1 MPPLQA
7 KWHKIQS
14 LQQVWNGNVPIAP
27 ILMRRIGQGLYL
39 EILMRQDKPV
49 SFAVTCIFHQV
60 MEIQL
65 RRNYYREAEYGN

>member
-27 ILMRRIGQGLYL
+27 INEEGM
-39 EILMRQDKPV
+39 
-49 SFAVTCIFHQV
+49 
-60 MEIQL
+60 L
-65 RRNYYREAEYGN
+65 RAAFGYTDEVG